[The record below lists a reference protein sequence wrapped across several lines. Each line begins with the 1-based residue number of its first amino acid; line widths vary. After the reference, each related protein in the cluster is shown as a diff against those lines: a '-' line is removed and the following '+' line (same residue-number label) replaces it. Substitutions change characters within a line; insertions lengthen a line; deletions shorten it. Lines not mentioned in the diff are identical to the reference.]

1 MIGCVEFTFNA
12 SFFFVWCGAFFYLVW
27 RRLSWYALFLNL
39 YKVSVAS
46 LLNLGNISGS
56 SSYIIDFQAIGISK
70 KH

>member
-12 SFFFVWCGAFFYLVW
+12 SFFLFGVALVELV
-27 RRLSWYALFLNL
+27 RHFSNL

-46 LLNLGNISGS
+46 LYNLANISMS

>member
-12 SFFFVWCGAFFYLVW
+12 SFFLFGVAQVELV
-27 RRLSWYALFLNL
+27 RPFSNL
-39 YKVSVAS
+39 YKVLVAS
-46 LLNLGNISGS
+46 LYHLGNISGS

>member
-12 SFFFVWCGAFFYLVW
+12 SFFLFGVALFLFGVVQAELV
-27 RRLSWYALFLNL
+27 RPFLNL
-39 YKVSVAS
+39 YKLPVAS
-46 LLNLGNISGS
+46 LLNLGNISMN

>member
-12 SFFFVWCGAFFYLVW
+12 SFFLFGVAQVELV
-27 RRLSWYALFLNL
+27 RPFSNL

-46 LLNLGNISGS
+46 LYHLANISMS

>member
-1 MIGCVEFTFNA
+1 MRWIYVQRILFLFGVA
-12 SFFFVWCGAFFYLVW
+12 LFFLFGVAQAELV
-27 RRLSWYALFLNL
+27 RPFLNL

-70 KH
+70 KY

>member
-12 SFFFVWCGAFFYLVW
+12 SFFLVW
-27 RRLSWYALFLNL
+27 RFFLFGVALAELVRPFKYL
-39 YKVSVAS
+39 YKVPVAS
-46 LLNLGNISGS
+46 LLNLGNISMN

>member
-1 MIGCVEFTFNA
+1 MRWIYVQRILFLFGVA
-12 SFFFVWCGAFFYLVW
+12 LFFLFGVAQAELV
-27 RRLSWYALFLNL
+27 RPFLNL

>member
-1 MIGCVEFTFNA
+1 MRWIYVQRILFLFGV
-12 SFFFVWCGAFFYLVW
+12 AFFLFGVALAELV
-27 RRLSWYALFLNL
+27 RPFLNL